1 MLNEEQIENII
12 KKQTVI
18 FTTSS
23 RAGQP
28 RSIYVTPS
36 RVGKNLIVLSNLQMS
51 KSLQNV
57 KENPKCF
64 INVYIPE
71 KDELQYKIEGVAEVI
86 EMGDLFE
93 QIKDEKNL
101 PNELQVHSLISIRI
115 TSVEESHWSM

>member
-1 MLNEEQIENII
+1 MLNDEQVKNII
-12 KKQTVI
+12 QKQTVI
-18 FTTSS
+18 FTTCSHL
-23 RAGQP
+23 GQP

-36 RVGKNLIVLSNLQMS
+36 RVGKNIIVLSNLQMS

-86 EMGDLFE
+86 EMGKLYE
-93 QIKDEKNL
+93 EIKDEKNL
-101 PNELQVHSLISIRI
+101 PKELQVHSIISIRI